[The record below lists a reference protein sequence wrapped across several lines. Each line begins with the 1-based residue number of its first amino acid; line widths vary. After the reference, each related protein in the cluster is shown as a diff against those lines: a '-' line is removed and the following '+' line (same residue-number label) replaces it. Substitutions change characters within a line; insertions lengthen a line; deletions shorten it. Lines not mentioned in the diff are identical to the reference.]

1 MAIRKRDGGGGIA
14 FGRAVDSLRAMLT
27 GDESPI
33 DLPDRIRLPFSFD
46 PAGLA
51 FDLRQFAEGEWR
63 LHYVRDNYQGDWSV
77 LPLRAPAGE
86 THPARMIFSSP
97 TNPDYV
103 DTSLLA
109 RVPNFQQALARFECP
124 LRAVRLMRL
133 GPGSLIREHSDHDL
147 DAALMGLVRLH
158 VPVTSGAGVEFRLN
172 RLPVAMAPGSVWY
185 LRLADPHSVAN
196 DGDVERVHMV
206 IDAQMNDWLL
216 QMLRAGVSAVRTG

>member
-1 MAIRKRDGGGGIA
+1 MALRKRDASGGIA
-14 FGRAVDSLRAMLT
+14 FRESFDSLRAMLT
-27 GDESPI
+27 RDESPLE
-33 DLPDRIRLPFSFD
+33 LPDRIRLPFSFD
-46 PAGLA
+46 PADLA
-51 FDLRQFAEGEWR
+51 FDLRQFAEGDWR

-103 DTSLLA
+103 DAPLLA
-109 RVPNFQQALARFECP
+109 RAPNFQQALARFECP

-158 VPVTSGAGVEFRLN
+158 VPVTSEVGVEFRLN
-172 RLPVAMAPGSVWY
+172 GLAVAMAPGSVWY
-185 LRLADPHSVAN
+185 LRLADPHSVVN
-196 DGDVERVHMV
+196 DGDIERVHLV
-206 IDAQMNDWLL
+206 IDAEMNDWLL
-216 QMLRAGVSAVRTG
+216 QMLHAGVNAARTA